1 KQNSPPSTLRYDQS
15 HTPTHSNKNNQ
26 PIFRPRMATTPLSAR
41 PTRAS
46 LLGVAGQIPP
56 HRPSFTTATNHAVGK
71 LFKPDGLGLTSSSSR
86 RTSLS
91 RFVVLAAGGGS
102 AADESSFEMS
112 LETALNLLG
121 VSEGASFDDIL
132 RAKNSVLAACKD
144 DQESIAQVEAAYDML
159 LMQSLSQRR
168 AGKVVNSSIR
178 YADVKPVN
186 TPQMGSMP
194 QWVQGALKNPPI
206 SVEAPSARD
215 LGIEAGVYGALA
227 VLTYVNGASSPVGS
241 LSGADVP
248 GLILATRKATVI
260 TIGGLVAGAVVGSAV
275 ENWLQVDIVPFFG
288 IHSPATVVSE
298 FVLISQFL
306 ISLYLS

>member
-1 KQNSPPSTLRYDQS
+1 
-15 HTPTHSNKNNQ
+15 
-26 PIFRPRMATTPLSAR
+26 MATTPLSAR

-46 LLGVAGQIPP
+46 LLGVADRFRS
-56 HRPSFTTATNHAVGK
+56 HRRPFTTANNHTVSK
-71 LFKPDGLGLTSSSSR
+71 LFKADGLGLTSSFSSYR
-86 RTSLS
+86 RTSLP

-102 AADESSFEMS
+102 TADESSFEMS
-112 LETALNLLG
+112 LDTALKLLG

-194 QWVQGALKNPPI
+194 QWVQGA
-206 SVEAPSARD
+206 
-215 LGIEAGVYGALA
+215 
-227 VLTYVNGASSPVGS
+227 
-241 LSGADVP
+241 DVP
-248 GLILATRKATVI
+248 GLILATSFGASLYFMTKRNVKLGKATVI
-260 TIGGLVAGAVVGSAV
+260 TIGGLVAGAVVGSVV
-275 ENWLQVDIVPFFG
+275 ENWLQVDIVPFLG

-306 ISLYLS
+306 VSLYLS